1 MFKYN
6 KYTLK
11 KLEAILEE
19 LLYSVRYEKGNFQ
32 AGYCIV
38 DSKKIVIVNKFFET
52 EGRINCLL
60 EILQS
65 VDVDIAM
72 LSDTSSKFYKQ
83 INRLYATDEESS
95 ADNIIVEEPLPE
107 SDAEALRGDV

>member
-65 VDVDIAM
+65 VDVDIAV
-72 LSDTSSKFYKQ
+72 LSDASSKFYKQ
-83 INRLYATDEESS
+83 INRQHAAEEELST
-95 ADNIIVEEPLPE
+95 DNITVEKSLPE
-107 SDAEALRGDV
+107 SDAGTLSGDV

>member
-19 LLYSVRYEKGNFQ
+19 LQYTVRYEKGNFQ

-38 DSKKIVIVNKFFET
+38 DTKKIVIVNKFFET

-60 EILQS
+60 DILQAVE
-65 VDVDIAM
+65 VDTST
-72 LSDTSSKFYKQ
+72 LSESSSKFYRQ
-83 INRLYATDEESS
+83 INRTKATEEE
-95 ADNIIVEEPLPE
+95 IP
-107 SDAEALRGDV
+107 SDAAPEEASLEAADLSE